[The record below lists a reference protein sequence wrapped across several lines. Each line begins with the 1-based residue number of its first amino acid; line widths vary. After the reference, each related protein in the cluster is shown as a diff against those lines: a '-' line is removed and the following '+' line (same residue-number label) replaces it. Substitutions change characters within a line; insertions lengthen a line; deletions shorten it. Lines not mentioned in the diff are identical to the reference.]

1 MKKYISILLAAVMA
15 VGCLAGCGQKN
26 SNEQADNTDDGK
38 LKVVTTIFPEYDWV
52 KEIAGDEISNIDL
65 TMLLDNG
72 VDLHSYQPTSEDIL
86 KISDC
91 DLFVYVGG
99 ESDSWVDDALKNAT
113 NKDMQVIN
121 LLDVLKDSIKTEE
134 SMPGMQAEEGHNHGY
149 AHFEDSDVQDRT
161 LSDWDGDWQ
170 SVYPYLQD
178 GVLDEVMEKK
188 AESGEKTAEEY
199 KEYYE
204 NGYKTDV
211 SQITIDAE
219 NNTMCFVKNGVASKA
234 TYEYKGY
241 QIYDYESGSRGVRY
255 FFEATSGDADA
266 PKYVQFSDHG
276 IAPGKAEHFHIY
288 AGNDGFDALSEE
300 MENWPTYYPA
310 DMSGKE
316 IAEDMLEHEEKE
328 YDEHV
333 WLSLKNAQTLC
344 KAIAEA
350 LETADPEHKDVY
362 AANVDSYLEKLS
374 SLDGQYQDA
383 VANGSQ
389 KTLLFGDRFPFR
401 YMVDDY
407 GLKYYAAFAGCSAE
421 SEASFET
428 ISFLAKK
435 VDELG
440 LKNIMTIENSDQKI
454 AKTIRDNTKDK
465 NQEILSL
472 DSMQSTTSEDVKN
485 GTTYLSVMESNLDV
499 LKKAMQ

>member
-383 VANGSQ
+383 VANASQ

-485 GTTYLSVMESNLDV
+485 GTTYRSVMESNLDV